1 MTRDIPRIDIKDYDS
16 MVKALEITG
25 LNIVYIPEH
34 LRDEEL
40 QLIAVRDTGEAIG
53 YIFDPSEEVQLAAVK
68 QNGLAIYHIYDN
80 GISSLS
86 EEVQLAAVKQEGCA
100 IKAMFENND
109 FPSEE
114 VQLAAVENDPE
125 AIEYICKYITPSE
138 EVQLAAVNQN
148 CFTILYIDDPS
159 EEVQLASINNDIFN
173 IDYISDPC
181 EEVLQQLINI
191 VKRIAY
197 KNCYEDE
204 IRDAIDNLKF
214 VDGKL
219 VYSSS
224 STSYSYVLDYASNQC
239 DALFKLLLSKVTH

>member
-53 YIFDPSEEVQLAAVK
+53 YIFDP
-68 QNGLAIYHIYDN
+68 
-80 GISSLS
+80 S